1 MAVEEDVDRVVSG
14 LDERYKRRFGESL
27 RADEP
32 RMLEPIES
40 GGEHVAL
47 EPVETTKP
55 VLLEPLKPRTK
66 STLSGVVLIVAG
78 MLAIITW
85 GYSAV
90 VGFPLL
96 RIEQT
101 TLIIFAILGC
111 IFAVFAVTGGI
122 MASMGKKWGTCVIF
136 SLLGVLSI
144 GFLVS
149 SILCLM
155 AFIVLLMSK
164 KEFA

>member
-1 MAVEEDVDRVVSG
+1 MGVEEDVDRVISNI
-14 LDERYKRRFGESL
+14 DERYKRRFGESL
-27 RADEP
+27 RSEEAV
-32 RMLEPIES
+32 MLEPIGPVSGPVMLES
-40 GGEHVAL
+40 
-47 EPVETTKP
+47 
-55 VLLEPLKPRTK
+55 LKPRTK
-66 STLSGVVLIVAG
+66 STLSGGLLIVAG

-101 TLIIFAILGC
+101 TLIVFAILGC
-111 IFAVFAVTGGI
+111 IFAALAVTGGI

-164 KEFA
+164 KEF

>member
-1 MAVEEDVDRVVSG
+1 MAVEEDVDKVISG
-14 LDERYKRRFGESL
+14 VDERYKRRFGESL
-27 RADEP
+27 RPEETV
-32 RMLEPIES
+32 MLEPIGSGRES
-40 GGEHVAL
+40 VTL
-47 EPVETTKP
+47 EPVEPGAKP
-55 VLLEPLKPRTK
+55 IVLEPVKPRTK
-66 STLSGVVLIVAG
+66 STLSGILLIVAG

-101 TLIIFAILGC
+101 TLIVFAILGC

-164 KEFA
+164 KEF

>member
-1 MAVEEDVDRVVSG
+1 MAVEEDVDKVISG
-14 LDERYKRRFGESL
+14 VDERYKRRFGESL
-27 RADEP
+27 RPEETV
-32 RMLEPIES
+32 MLEPV
-40 GGEHVAL
+40 GPAAGPVML
-47 EPVETTKP
+47 EPVKT
-55 VLLEPLKPRTK
+55 RTK

-96 RIEQT
+96 HIEQT
-101 TLIIFAILGC
+101 TLIVFAILGC
-111 IFAVFAVTGGI
+111 VFAVFAVTGGI